1 MSWRHLLRVICL
13 FASLAGALTQAQ
25 ATAPPLTVT
34 TPHLTAELVSLHTS
48 LHAGS
53 SNTLGLRLKH
63 QPHWHTYWRNPGDA
77 GQATEIKLSSPKG
90 YVISDII
97 WPAPKRIPVGP
108 LMSFAY
114 ENEVVL
120 PFTLTVPAHA
130 SGTIDL
136 EAKAAWLVCKDIC
149 VPEEA
154 TLTLSLP
161 VNTQRISGPYLTL
174 FNEAA
179 ARTPKAADFPTQ
191 VANESTVHIR
201 LKPGLGD
208 VSYFPYSESWM
219 EPAAKQEFRGDRLSL
234 KKIAS
239 GKFDH
244 ADGVVVSDAGVF
256 EIKPQL
262 VTTLG
267 PQTPAAEKFDLGFVS
282 ALLLAFLGGM
292 VLNLMPCVF
301 PVLSIKILS
310 LVQHQNNLKIHG
322 LIYTLGV
329 VLSFVG
335 LAGLMLILRATG
347 EQIGWGFQLQNPEV
361 VFVLSLL
368 FFLIALN
375 LFGLFELGNFLPSS
389 LANAEH
395 AHPALDAFFTGV
407 LAVLAASPCT
417 APFMG
422 AALGY
427 ALSLSAP
434 AALLIFASLGLGLAF
449 PYLLLCYYPALLK
462 RLPKPG
468 AWMNTLKQALAVP
481 MLITVVWLL
490 WVIGLQTSHE
500 QVAKVLLTLIA
511 VFATLFFVHQRSG
524 LKTKILLLLASAAT
538 MLWAWPT
545 ASTAPTALTSP
556 TSLTSPSSSTPNSS
570 AWQNFDPQRL
580 AKEVAEGKTVFVDFT
595 AAWCVSCQ
603 VNKQTVLNAVSTQQ
617 LFVDKKVLL
626 MRADWT
632 RRDPV
637 ISKAIESLGRNGV
650 PVYALYRPGQ
660 PVALLPEVLTFGI
673 LENALKDL

>member
-1 MSWRHLLRVICL
+1 
-13 FASLAGALTQAQ
+13 
-25 ATAPPLTVT
+25 
-34 TPHLTAELVSLHTS
+34 
-48 LHAGS
+48 
-53 SNTLGLRLKH
+53 
-63 QPHWHTYWRNPGDA
+63 
-77 GQATEIKLSSPKG
+77 
-90 YVISDII
+90 
-97 WPAPKRIPVGP
+97 
-108 LMSFAY
+108 
-114 ENEVVL
+114 
-120 PFTLTVPAHA
+120 
-130 SGTIDL
+130 
-136 EAKAAWLVCKDIC
+136 
-149 VPEEA
+149 
-154 TLTLSLP
+154 
-161 VNTQRISGPYLTL
+161 
-174 FNEAA
+174 
-179 ARTPKAADFPTQ
+179 
-191 VANESTVHIR
+191 
-201 LKPGLGD
+201 
-208 VSYFPYSESWM
+208 
-219 EPAAKQEFRGDRLSL
+219 
-234 KKIAS
+234 
-239 GKFDH
+239 
-244 ADGVVVSDAGVF
+244 
-256 EIKPQL
+256 
-262 VTTLG
+262 
-267 PQTPAAEKFDLGFVS
+267 
-282 ALLLAFLGGM
+282 
-292 VLNLMPCVF
+292 
-301 PVLSIKILS
+301 
-310 LVQHQNNLKIHG
+310 
-322 LIYTLGV
+322 
-329 VLSFVG
+329 
-335 LAGLMLILRATG
+335 
-347 EQIGWGFQLQNPEV
+347 
-361 VFVLSLL
+361 
-368 FFLIALN
+368 
-375 LFGLFELGNFLPSS
+375 
-389 LANAEH
+389 
-395 AHPALDAFFTGV
+395 
-407 LAVLAASPCT
+407 
-417 APFMG
+417 MG